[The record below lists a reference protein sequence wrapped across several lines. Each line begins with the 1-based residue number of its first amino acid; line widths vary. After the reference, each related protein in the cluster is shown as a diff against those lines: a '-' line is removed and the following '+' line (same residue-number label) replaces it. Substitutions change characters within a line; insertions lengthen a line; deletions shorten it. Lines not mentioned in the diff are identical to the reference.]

1 MRIRIPMASAKKR
14 DKVENLEDLWG
25 MLSRVDL
32 DNLKSKTV
40 GVWCWLKS
48 KHVYFLAVGAIFV
61 IVFVVG
67 AALYHFQFGADIPW
81 FEIQNHETAAYWGQI
96 GDFVGGILN
105 PLLSF
110 VAFLAVL
117 INLVLQRQDL
127 SLAREEAREANK
139 NQRLQSRI
147 FEKQNAAVERQNFE
161 STFFRLLDTHR
172 QQASL
177 VKVAMLQSRNVK
189 TGEACFDWVKSAF
202 LPTATFGVNEVDL
215 IKEKVEVY
223 SADYSIGMSTYFKNL
238 HQILKFIESYGTTSG
253 LRENALPGMRIRKGV
268 RNYAD
273 QRVYASILRAQLSND
288 EMCCIFI
295 NCLSDKGS
303 GLKYFVEKFSMLKGV
318 QLPDPYRGDKVKA
331 LYQDIAYADGEE
343 ITREQL
349 FDIVSQKYGIRSP
362 DRDRNPSDMDG

>member
-1 MRIRIPMASAKKR
+1 MAPAKKR
-14 DKVENLEDLWG
+14 DEFENLEDLWG
-25 MLSRVDL
+25 VLSREDL
-32 DNLKSKTV
+32 DSMKSKAV
-40 GVWCWLKS
+40 GAWYWLKS
-48 KHVYFLAVGAIFV
+48 KYVYLLAAGAIFV
-61 IVFVVG
+61 IAFIVG

-81 FEIQNHETAAYWGQI
+81 FKIRNYESAAYWGQI

-127 SLAREEAREANK
+127 ALAREEAREANK

-147 FEKQNAAVERQNFE
+147 FEKQNSAVERQNFE

-172 QQASL
+172 QQALL
-177 VKVAMLQSRNVK
+177 VRVQVRNTNEVI
-189 TGEACFDWVKSAF
+189 TGEKCFAWVKNSF
-202 LPTATFGVNEVDL
+202 LPRATHGKNEVDL
-215 IKEKVEVY
+215 IKVNVETY
-223 SADYSIGMSTYFKNL
+223 SENYSIGMSSYFRNL
-238 HQILKFIESYGTTSG
+238 HQLLKFIESYGATSG
-253 LRENALPGMRIRKGV
+253 LRESALPGMRIRKSV
-268 RNYAD
+268 RNYSD

-295 NCLSDKGS
+295 NCLSEKGS
-303 GLKYFVEKFSMLKGV
+303 GLKYFVEKYSMLKGA
-318 QLPDPYRGDKVKA
+318 QLPDPYRDDKVKA

-349 FDIVSQKYGIRSP
+349 FDIVAQKYGIQSP
-362 DRDRNPSDMDG
+362 DRDQNSSATDD